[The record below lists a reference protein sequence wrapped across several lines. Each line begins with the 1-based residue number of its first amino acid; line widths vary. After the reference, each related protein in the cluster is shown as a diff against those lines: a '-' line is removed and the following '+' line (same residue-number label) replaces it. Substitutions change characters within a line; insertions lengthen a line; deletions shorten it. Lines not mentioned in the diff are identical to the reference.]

1 LRQQWWA
8 ELARQ
13 REVRE
18 EQQLQDEVYERRH
31 LEEMQLWLQRQEAEH
46 RRWREELEQLLR

>member
-1 LRQQWWA
+1 LRQQWWE

-18 EQQLQDEVYERRH
+18 EQQLQDEVYERWH
-31 LEEMQLWLQRQEAEH
+31 LEEMQLWLRRQEAEH
-46 RRWREELEQLLR
+46 RRRRE